1 MSIEVST
8 SLLISLIC
16 QTEWIALYFS
26 VLVSLYVN
34 KVCAQEPYLIHV
46 VKTMLLT
53 LTTGYTPP

>member
-1 MSIEVST
+1 MLC
-8 SLLISLIC
+8 LLISLIC

-26 VLVSLYVN
+26 VLVSVYVN
-34 KVCAQEPYLIHV
+34 KVCAQEPYLVHV